1 MKNAAQ
7 LFAALVGVATLAAAV
22 EPTFADDC
30 DALWAER
37 NSIYK
42 DRGYCFKTERAKAHF
57 GNESCKHDDEG
68 AVPLTDRDR
77 ARISDIQRKER
88 EQGCRN

>member
-7 LFAALVGVATLAAAV
+7 LFAALVGVVTLAGAV
-22 EPTFADDC
+22 ERSFAEDC

-57 GNESCKHDDEG
+57 GNAGCKHDDED
-68 AVPLTDRDR
+68 AVPLSDHER
-77 ARISDIQRKER
+77 ARIADIQRKER
-88 EQGCRN
+88 EQHCPK

>member
-7 LFAALVGVATLAAAV
+7 LLAALVGVATLAATV
-22 EPTFADDC
+22 EPSFAESC
-30 DALWAER
+30 DELWAER

-57 GNESCKHDDEG
+57 GNEGCRHDDED
-68 AVPLTDRDR
+68 AVPLSERDR
-77 ARISDIQRKER
+77 ARIADIRRKER
-88 EQGCRN
+88 AQDCPN